1 MLGKNPE
8 QICSY
13 FCPRCKTIVAYIKE
27 IEAEKKLDFDSGDFD
42 EFVKRRKLS

>member
-8 QICSY
+8 QICSC